1 MKRGGRRG
9 GGGEERERGSGGRD
23 GDKGEVEREGRR
35 GVSTAAYHTLLT
47 NMQSKTYNQRVLL
60 KRHSININH

>member
-1 MKRGGRRG
+1 MKRGGRR

-47 NMQSKTYNQRVLL
+47 NMQSKTYNQRVKLL